1 MKHSLRLLT
10 LLLAL
15 FSFSF
20 LQAQSFGGL
29 GGGVGASSITGKIA
43 GQIID
48 SLTKAPVEF
57 ATIVLIDIQTEKEVG
72 GIITDGA
79 GIFKLSDVKLG
90 KYKLSISFIGY
101 ATKTLEEVELSKR
114 KPDVDL
120 GKLFLQSDNVMLQTV
135 EVVEQASVFENK
147 IDKIVY
153 NVEKDAT
160 VTGGDASDVLRNAP
174 LVSVDLEGNVSLRGS
189 QNITILINGRP
200 SGMFASSVRDAL
212 KSIPADQ
219 IKSVEVVT
227 TPTAKYDG
235 EGSAGI
241 INIITKKKT
250 AEGFTGSINTSVGN
264 NQNNAVLNLSA
275 SKGRFG
281 VSGSGSTFFS
291 WYRPSFFSFYRES
304 TFDDVKQI
312 QKQNGDGRSQFIGFN
327 SSINAFYDINA
338 FHSITSTFRI
348 NGRQFNRDGTN
359 SIVFSNPIAN
369 LQQQYESLYD
379 TKNLNSG
386 FDWVTDYKIKFDEK
400 GHDLTFAY
408 QLTQNVDD
416 RENDIL
422 QRDLIGNDP
431 FINASE
437 LRNND
442 GTNLE
447 SIIQA
452 DYVQPFNDKIKLEI
466 GAKGVIRRIVTD
478 YNVFDRQN
486 NTFINDPFQSNIFNY
501 NQDVYAGYASFNL
514 KLGKNYGLVAG
525 ARYEYT
531 DISGSF
537 DRENPPFAQDY
548 ANLLPSIIFSRN
560 FKNFQSVKLSYS
572 RRIQRPSLFYVNP
585 YSDQTDNRN
594 QTFGNPLLA
603 PEVTDQ
609 VELGYNTFIKGVGV
623 NGAFYYRRTT
633 DIIESFLQTVTPE
646 GISQTSFRNIG
657 ENNSFGTNVFTS
669 LTIKRVFTLRG
680 SFNVYTYNA
689 TANIGGE
696 ELSANA
702 ILWNGFGS
710 ASYDVKKI
718 GLKIEAFGFAQSPR
732 QTIQG
737 VVPAFSIFGMG
748 IRQDVLKKKGSV
760 GIRLIEPFAKF
771 KNFGTELEGSNFY
784 LKSDFSV
791 LFRSVGVSFQY
802 QFGSMN
808 FQARERRSTIKNND
822 QKAGENPQQQGGGG
836 I

>member
-1 MKHSLRLLT
+1 MKQLLRLLT
-10 LLLAL
+10 LLLIL
-15 FSFSF
+15 FSVSF
-20 LQAQSFGGL
+20 LQAQSFGGF
-29 GGGVGASSITGKIA
+29 GGGVSSITGKIT
-43 GQIID
+43 GQVID
-48 SLTKAPVEF
+48 SISKTPVEF
-57 ATIVLIDIQTEKEVG
+57 ATIVLLDTQTGKEVS
-72 GIITDGA
+72 GIITDGS
-79 GIFKLSDVKLG
+79 GIFKLNDVKLG

-114 KPDVDL
+114 KPDIDL
-120 GKLFLQSDNVMLQTV
+120 GKLLLQADNVLLQAV

-304 TFDDVKQI
+304 TFNNTKQI
-312 QKQNGDGRSQFIGFN
+312 QEQSGDGRSQFIGFN

-359 SIVFSNPIAN
+359 SIGFSNPIAN

-408 QLTQNVDD
+408 QLTQNLDD
-416 RENDIL
+416 RKNDIF
-422 QRDLIGNDP
+422 QRDLIGDDP
-431 FINASE
+431 FLNTSE

-447 SIIQA
+447 SIIQV
-452 DYVQPFNDKIKLEI
+452 DYVQPFNDKIKLET
-466 GAKGVIRRIVTD
+466 GVKGVIRRIVTD
-478 YNVFDRQN
+478 YNVFDRKN

-501 NQDVYAGYASFNL
+501 NQDVYAAYTSFNL

-548 ANLLPSIIFSRN
+548 ANLLPSVIFSRN

-609 VELGYNTFIKGVGV
+609 IELGYNTFIKGVGV

-771 KNFGTELEGSNFY
+771 KNFGTELEGRNFY

-808 FQARERRSTIKNND
+808 FQARERKSTIKNND